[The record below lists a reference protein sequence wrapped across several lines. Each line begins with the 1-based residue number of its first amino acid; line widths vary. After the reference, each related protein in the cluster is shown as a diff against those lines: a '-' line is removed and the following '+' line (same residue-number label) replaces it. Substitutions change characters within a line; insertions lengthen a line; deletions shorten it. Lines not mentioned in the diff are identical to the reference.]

1 MRYTTLL
8 FDLDHTLFDFDA
20 SEDAAFTA
28 TLASAGVASPNGHRR
43 IFTDINL
50 ALWADVE
57 RGILTPNQVRTLR
70 FEQLI
75 EQTDIDAD
83 PVAMADDYVRGL
95 GANGDLFPGARAVL
109 DELSP
114 QATLALVS
122 NGIGEV
128 QRARISR
135 LGLDRYF
142 EAIVISGEV
151 GTAKPGAG
159 IFDIVFERL
168 GSPDRA
174 TALMIGD
181 SLSSDIT
188 GGINYGID
196 TCWYTPGGTRDA
208 SANATY
214 RVTSL
219 DQIPPIITGS
229 RPQGL

>member
-20 SEDAAFTA
+20 SEIAAFNA
-28 TLASAGVASPNGHRR
+28 TLARAGVESPNGHAE

-57 RGILTPNQVRTLR
+57 RGVLTPNEVRTLR

-75 EQTDIDAD
+75 DRTGIDAD
-83 PVAMADDYVRGL
+83 PRVMADDYVHGL
-95 GANGDLFPGARAVL
+95 GANGDLYPGARSVL

-114 QATLALVS
+114 QAALALIS

-128 QRARISR
+128 QRARIAR
-135 LGLDRYF
+135 LGLERYF

-151 GTAKPGAG
+151 GTAKPGTG
-159 IFDIVFERL
+159 IFDIVFEHL
-168 GSPDRA
+168 GSPARA
-174 TALMIGD
+174 AALMIGD
-181 SLSSDIT
+181 SLSSDIA

-196 TCWYTPGGTRDA
+196 TCWYAPGATPDT
-208 SANATY
+208 SARATY
-214 RVTSL
+214 QITSL
-219 DQIPPIITGS
+219 DQIPPIVRGN
-229 RPQGL
+229 